1 MKDLEIVDFYLTK
14 AEDCGL
20 QVEFVTFALKYMK
33 EDPGM
38 TIKEACK
45 RSFEEWVK

>member
-1 MKDLEIVDFYLTK
+1 MKDLEIVDYYLHL
-14 AEDCGL
+14 AEETGL